1 MDKKKEIKRHP
12 LPNPQFDF
20 YEDHLSIGEF
30 AELYEELIDD
40 LCDFAEKY
48 EKLVWFGRSGCR
60 LDNHPEELKQAVL
73 DARATVEE
81 RYPDEVDSYHQNGD
95 FQHGFNSGCLAVARY
110 VLTATSPLVEVIES
124 DNKDSKENEI
134 LRLGGIEIARGLFPE
149 LDT

>member
-1 MDKKKEIKRHP
+1 MEKKKEIKRHP

-81 RYPDEVDSYHQNGD
+81 SIQMRSILIIKMETSNTDLIVDV
-95 FQHGFNSGCLAVARY
+95 AVARY
-110 VLTATSPLVEVIES
+110 VLTATSPLV
-124 DNKDSKENEI
+124 KD
-134 LRLGGIEIARGLFPE
+134 
-149 LDT
+149 